1 MPNKR
6 AKDRKRNRMLLDK
19 QWKAEGRTRV
29 QHKKWLKNNKNKLG
43 A

>member
-1 MPNKR
+1 MPNKS
-6 AKDRKRNRMLLDK
+6 AKSKKWKRQKLNA
-19 QWKAEGRTRV
+19 QWKVEGRTAK